1 MEHTLIKEKESSL
14 TLLFIRPT
22 STFSAFVETRYI
34 IINIIIS
41 IVIHYHSLPLRAQV
55 ERLQSSV

>member
-41 IVIHYHSLPLRAQV
+41 IVIHYHSLHQLINSPC
-55 ERLQSSV
+55 